1 MHGGTVTVESRL
13 GAGTTFRVV
22 LPAQPRP
29 PATPDSRRMAET
41 SPSPSQNLNPEPAP

>member
-1 MHGGTVTVESRL
+1 MHAGTVSVESRL
-13 GAGTTFRVV
+13 GAGTTFRVA

-29 PATPDSRRMAET
+29 PATPDAGRVAET